1 MLLSE
6 GTVTAT
12 TDNVTDDR
20 RDTISP
26 LLLPAEQREAVR
38 PPFVPDN
45 RPNNMEPQTI

>member
-20 RDTISP
+20 RDTIPPFMLS
-26 LLLPAEQREAVR
+26 AAQREAVR

-45 RPNNMEPQTI
+45 RPN